1 MSHPHLKALAIA
13 AAFSLLSSAS
23 CLAQTKIV
31 ATKLDGVVERNHSGV
46 YDQVFGELK
55 FDYEVFSPELALDKF
70 KGNEFDCI
78 FPLDQDFYGDK
89 SNTVQSTPINL
100 AKIFIFTLKGPP
112 ITDLDKLKGM
122 RVGMRSGL
130 NYGPKLSYPRF
141 KVEFANSIYSN
152 VWKLRSDRIDAI
164 VDFNPDMED
173 YLKKVSLSLVYDKN
187 APVIV
192 HKDALLCHDGPKER
206 EFVQRFNK
214 AVKESDAK
222 IKKLLG
228 N

>member
-1 MSHPHLKALAIA
+1 MSQRRNALALA
-13 AAFSLLSSAS
+13 AALLFSPAA
-23 CLAQTKIV
+23 CLAETRIV
-31 ATKLDGVVERNHSGV
+31 ATKLDGVVERNHGGV
-46 YDQVFGELK
+46 YDQVFQELK
-55 FDYEVFSPELALDKF
+55 FDYEVFSPDVALDKF

-89 SNTVQSTPINL
+89 SNTVQSVPINI
-100 AKIFIFTLKGPP
+100 AKIHIFTLKGQP
-112 ITDLDKLKGM
+112 ITDLDKLKGL

-141 KVEFANSIYSN
+141 KVEYANSIYIN

-173 YLKKVSLSLVYDKN
+173 YLNKVGINLVYDKN

-192 HKDALLCHDGPKER
+192 HRDALLCHDGPKER